1 LVAVADVSVVRGVM
15 KIVVKA
21 EVVRDRGAVPE
32 MASPKLLLL
41 LTAPEGV
48 MGM

>member
-1 LVAVADVSVVRGVM
+1 VLVAVADVRVVRGVM

-21 EVVRDRGAVPE
+21 EVVRDTGAVPE
-32 MASPKLLLL
+32 MASPWVLL

-48 MGM
+48 KGL

>member
-1 LVAVADVSVVRGVM
+1 M

-21 EVVRDRGAVPE
+21 EVVRDTGAVPE
-32 MASPKLLLL
+32 MASPKPLLL